1 VTTRDQTIPRQRSAR
16 CGSLVAGYRLAF
28 VIATLIV
35 MAAGIV
41 VAVLMHPRRR
51 PGEAPLHKVAA
62 AGSVAPNLAECQPRN
77 C

>member
-1 VTTRDQTIPRQRSAR
+1 VGLSSP
-16 CGSLVAGYRLAF
+16 VNRLAF

-35 MAAGIV
+35 VAAGIV

-51 PGEAPLHKVAA
+51 SREAPLHKVAA
-62 AGSVAPNLAECQPRN
+62 AGSVAPNQAECQPRN